1 MLKKTIKEHKRII
14 FNGNN
19 YSDEWIDEA
28 ERRGLYNLKST
39 PEAIPYFA
47 SEKSV
52 ELFARHGIY
61 TEAELCSRCE
71 ILFEN
76 YSKILNIEA
85 LTMSDMIKKDI
96 IPAVSA
102 YTQKLAETALAK
114 KAVSDRINVSV
125 EQQLAEKLSEL
136 TYRLYE
142 SNGKLENSLL
152 EVKKYESD
160 IETYARFYHD
170 VVFANMKE
178 AREIADEMEVNTAHN
193 FWPFPTY
200 SELMFNV

>member
-1 MLKKTIKEHKRII
+1 
-14 FNGNN
+14 
-19 YSDEWIDEA
+19 
-28 ERRGLYNLKST
+28 
-39 PEAIPYFA
+39 
-47 SEKSV
+47 
-52 ELFARHGIY
+52 
-61 TEAELCSRCE
+61 
-71 ILFEN
+71 
-76 YSKILNIEA
+76 
-85 LTMSDMIKKDI
+85 MSDMIKKDI

-136 TYRLYE
+136 TYRLYK

-178 AREIADEMEVNTAHN
+178 ARAIADEMEANTAHN

-200 SELMFNV
+200 SELMFNI